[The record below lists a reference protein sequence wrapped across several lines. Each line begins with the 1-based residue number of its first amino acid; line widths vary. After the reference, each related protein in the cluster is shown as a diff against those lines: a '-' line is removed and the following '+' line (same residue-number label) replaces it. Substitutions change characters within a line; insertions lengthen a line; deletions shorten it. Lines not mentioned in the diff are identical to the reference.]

1 MDINTLPKLIA
12 VVGPTGSGK
21 SALALEIARQTDGE
35 LICADSRQVYKG
47 LTIGSAK
54 DPGKWKR
61 VDGYERFMVDGI
73 PEHLADM
80 IDPNEEFS
88 VGVYKQR
95 AFDAINDTLSRKKQP
110 ILVGGTGLY
119 IQAVVDNLQFPDV
132 APNPVLRERLAKK
145 SLEDLVATYEAC
157 DPVGAMSIDNNNR
170 RRLVRGI
177 EVCWTT
183 RRPFSELQTKGPS
196 NYQLL
201 QLAFDVSREQLYA
214 RLDRRVN
221 EMVRMGLVDEVRGL
235 LDAGVDPRKS
245 ALSGIGYREVV
256 SFLQGYTN
264 EEEMI
269 AEIQQNT
276 RRLAKRQLSWFRRD
290 PTIIW
295 VKTQEEALVHVRHF
309 LYG

>member
-1 MDINTLPKLIA
+1 
-12 VVGPTGSGK
+12 V
-21 SALALEIARQTDGE
+21 ARRQSFSTHRD
-35 LICADSRQVYKG
+35 LLRFQVYKG

-54 DPGKWKR
+54 DPGEWKTI
-61 VDGYERFMVDGI
+61 DGAQRYVVDGI
-73 PEHLADM
+73 VEHLADM

-95 AFDAINDTLSRKKQP
+95 AFNAINDVLLRGKQP

-119 IQAVVDNLQFPDV
+119 IQAVIDNLQFPDV

-145 SLEDLVATYEAC
+145 SLQDLVATYEAC
-157 DPVGAMSIDNNNR
+157 DPVGALAIDNNNR
-170 RRLVRGI
+170 RRLIRGI

-183 RRPFSELQTKGPS
+183 RKPFSELQTKGPQQ
-196 NYQLL
+196 YQLL

-221 EMVRMGLVDEVRGL
+221 EMVQRGLVEEVRSL

-290 PTIIW
+290 PTIVW
-295 VKTQEEALVHVRHF
+295 VKTIEEALAHVHHF
-309 LYG
+309 LFE